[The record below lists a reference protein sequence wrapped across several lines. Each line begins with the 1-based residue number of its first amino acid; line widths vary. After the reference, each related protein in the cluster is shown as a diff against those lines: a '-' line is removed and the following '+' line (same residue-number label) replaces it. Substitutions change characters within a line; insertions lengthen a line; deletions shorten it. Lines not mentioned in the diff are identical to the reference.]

1 MNEKDENNTPEPD
14 RPIVETENTVFD
26 DDGTVISHTEQT
38 ITDAA
43 RSRRVHPGMIAA
55 AAISA
60 AGLIF
65 LLLWY
70 FAIRDSSVGQPVP
83 APRSTAMDDLPAGEP
98 LTGQTLTITPEQLA
112 TSGISIE
119 TVGEQ
124 LAAEVGLTASTGVIE
139 ANAYRNTPALAL
151 VGGVVRAVPPELGE
165 SVNRGQTVAV
175 VFSNEFAEAQSRY
188 IALQTETENARQNYE
203 RTQRLVRINQ
213 PGRTELD
220 QAAKQLKAAEAA
232 LAEMQNRYQRTT
244 RLIKIGAASR
254 EELEQDNT
262 KLRTAEAEVTE
273 ARRRHE
279 RAGRLVE
286 INPETRTQNEEA
298 LNKLRSSESELATSR
313 QRLILYGMSPDRVSS
328 LRNASQVTSELA
340 VLAPISGTVTSRT
353 VNAGEVV
360 ETNKELLRVT
370 DLSNVWVIAQVFE
383 QDLPRLRVGS
393 GASVTTG
400 AFPDRLFRGH
410 VTYIDP
416 SIDQATRTAKV
427 RVELANAD
435 RALKLGTYVN
445 VAFGS
450 LGQSE
455 RTVPVVPSAAVQNIE
470 NRQVVFIAT
479 SDPNVFELRPVRLG
493 SEVNGRFPVLEG
505 VNVGDRVVT
514 NGSFM
519 LRAEWLK
526 TKLGSGDHQQHGS

>member
-1 MNEKDENNTPEPD
+1 MNEKDENNIPEPD
-14 RPIVETENTVFD
+14 RPLLETENTVFD

-38 ITDAA
+38 ITDPP
-43 RSRRVHPGMIAA
+43 RSRRVHPGVIAA
-55 AAISA
+55 TISA
-60 AGLIF
+60 AGLI
-65 LLLWY
+65 LLLVWY
-70 FAIRDSSVGQPVP
+70 FALRDSSAGRPVP

-98 LTGQTLTITPEQLA
+98 MTRQTLTITPEQLA

-165 SVNRGQTVAV
+165 NVNRGQTVAV

-203 RTQRLVRINQ
+203 RTQRLVGINQ

-340 VLAPISGTVTSRT
+340 VLAPIGGTVTSRT

-360 ETNKELLRVT
+360 EANKELLRVT

-400 AFPDRLFRGH
+400 AFPNRLFRGH

-416 SIDQATRTAKV
+416 AIDQATRTAKV
-427 RVELANAD
+427 RVELVNPD
-435 RALKLGTYVN
+435 RALKLGMYVN

-455 RTVPVVPSAAVQNIE
+455 RTVAVIPSTALQTFNS
-470 NRQVVFIAT
+470 RQVVFIAT
-479 SDPNVFELRPVRLG
+479 ADPTVFEMRPVRVG
-493 SEVNGRFPVLEG
+493 AEINGRYPVIEG
-505 VNVGDRVVT
+505 LNVGDRIVT
-514 NGSFM
+514 RGSFM
-519 LRAEWLK
+519 LRAEWQK
-526 TKLGSGDHQQHGS
+526 AQQSSQGHESHGS